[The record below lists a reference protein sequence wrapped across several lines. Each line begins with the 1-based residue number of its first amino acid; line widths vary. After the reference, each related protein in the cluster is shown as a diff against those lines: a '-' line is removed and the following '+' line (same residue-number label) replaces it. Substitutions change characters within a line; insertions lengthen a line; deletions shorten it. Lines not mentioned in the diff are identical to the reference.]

1 VSSLYVNV
9 IFFIQESQPFLHHAG
24 DALDCSGPLQL
35 GVGAEESTTE
45 SSEDADK
52 ENLGN
57 LVIPKTG
64 FDFLDDW

>member
-1 VSSLYVNV
+1 MLM
-9 IFFIQESQPFLHHAG
+9 FFFLKESQPLLHHAG
-24 DALDCSGPLQL
+24 DAVDCSGPLQL
-35 GVGAEESTTE
+35 GVAAEKATTE

-52 ENLGN
+52 ENLSN

>member
-1 VSSLYVNV
+1 
-9 IFFIQESQPFLHHAG
+9 
-24 DALDCSGPLQL
+24 LDSSGPLQL
-35 GVGAEESTTE
+35 GVAAEESTTE

>member
-1 VSSLYVNV
+1 V
-9 IFFIQESQPFLHHAG
+9 
-24 DALDCSGPLQL
+24 DCSGPLQL
-35 GVGAEESTTE
+35 GEATEESTSE

-52 ENLGN
+52 KNHSN

>member
-1 VSSLYVNV
+1 V
-9 IFFIQESQPFLHHAG
+9 A
-24 DALDCSGPLQL
+24 
-35 GVGAEESTTE
+35 AEESRTE

-52 ENLGN
+52 ENLSN

>member
-1 VSSLYVNV
+1 M
-9 IFFIQESQPFLHHAG
+9 
-24 DALDCSGPLQL
+24 
-35 GVGAEESTTE
+35 GAEESTE

-52 ENLGN
+52 ENQSN